1 MSKKKGVLG
10 SRIAYSLGAFGHDA
24 FYAVLSTYF
33 IMFVTGHLFN
43 SGNKAFDAKMIGFM
57 TTLIFFIR
65 FLELFIDPFI
75 GNMIDNTETR
85 WGKFKPW
92 VVGGGVISAII
103 LCVLFTDLGGLTASN
118 PSLYLLVF
126 AILYIIMDIFYSF
139 NDIGFWSMVPALSFD
154 SHERDKI
161 ATWARVGSTVG
172 AQLVGFV
179 IMPMVLFFSY
189 SSNHGNGDKH
199 GWFVFAAII
208 AAIAAITAIGVG
220 LFTHENHDL
229 LRKNKTKTGFKD
241 VIKILTKNDQLM
253 WIAISYL
260 CYTSGITL
268 LNSFQL
274 YYFTYV
280 FGNADAYKWLGALNT
295 IFGLIAVMLFPVI
308 TAKYSRRKLFFSSIA
323 IILIGIVLYLF
334 AGKSLALILIAAE
347 LITTPQALVFLVVLM
362 TITDCVEY
370 GQLKLGHRDES
381 LTLSVRP
388 LLDKFA
394 GAISNKVV
402 AWTAVI
408 AGMTGS
414 ATAATVS
421 AAGVGKFKL
430 MMFGVP
436 ALLVIIGA
444 LIYFFKVKMDE
455 KTHAKIVDQLE
466 KTWGKQFTESAS
478 GKPQGNAAV
487 AEAIINGEEPT
498 ATATVTTPA
507 ATAPAAESVDIN
519 LTAPVSGTV
528 VDLKDVKE
536 ETFASGKMGAGI
548 GIKPSDGK
556 VLAPFAGTISAV
568 FPTHHAVGITSDE
581 GVVALIHVG
590 VNTVNM
596 QGTGFVSYVEQGQH
610 VEKGTELLEFWDP
623 AIKKA
628 GYDDTV
634 LFTVTNS
641 SKGYTVEPLK
651 KAGETVKAGED
662 LLKVTK

>member
-1 MSKKKGVLG
+1 MDKKKGVLG

-24 FYAVLSTYF
+24 FYAILSTYF

-43 SGNKAFDAKMIGFM
+43 SGNKGFDARMIATI
-57 TTLIFFIR
+57 TTMIAVIR
-65 FLELFIDPFI
+65 ICELFIDPFI
-75 GNMIDNTETR
+75 GNMIDNTQTR

-103 LCVLFTDLGGLTASN
+103 LCALFTDLGGLPTNS
-118 PSLYLLVF
+118 PMTYLIVF
-126 AILYIIMDIFYSF
+126 AVLYIVMDVFYSF
-139 NDIGFWSMVPALSFD
+139 NDIGFWSMVPALSFN

-179 IMPMVLFFSY
+179 IMPMILFFSVNN
-189 SSNHGNGDKH
+189 NHGNGDKR
-199 GWFVFAAII
+199 GWFIFAAIVTG
-208 AAIAAITAIGVG
+208 IAAITAIGVG
-220 LFTHENHDL
+220 IFTHENHDL
-229 LRKNKTKTGFKD
+229 LRKNKTQTGFRD

-260 CYTSGITL
+260 CYTSGVTL

-280 FGNADAYKWLGALNT
+280 FGNADAYKWLGGLNT

-308 TAKYSRRKLFFSSIA
+308 TAKFSRRKLFFASIA
-323 IILIGIVLYLF
+323 IILAGIVLYLF
-334 AGKSLALILIAAE
+334 AGKSLILILVAAE

-388 LLDKFA
+388 LLDKLA
-394 GAISNKVV
+394 GAVSNKVV
-402 AWTAVI
+402 ASTAII

-414 ATAATVS
+414 ATAATVT
-421 AAGVGKFKL
+421 AAGVNKFKF

-436 ALLVIIGA
+436 AILIILGT
-444 LIYFFKVKMDE
+444 IFYFYKVKMDE
-455 KTHAKIVDQLE
+455 KTHAQIVDQLE
-466 KTWGKQFTESAS
+466 KTWGKQFNGE
-478 GKPQGNAAV
+478 GQNEGNAAE
-487 AEAIINGEEPT
+487 AKAIINGEAVDT
-498 ATATVTTPA
+498 NTSA
-507 ATAPAAESVDIN
+507 AKSVELN

-596 QGTGFVSYVEQGQH
+596 HGTGFISYVEQGQH
-610 VEKGTELLEFWDP
+610 VDAGTELLEFWDP

-651 KAGETVKAGED
+651 KAGETVKSGED